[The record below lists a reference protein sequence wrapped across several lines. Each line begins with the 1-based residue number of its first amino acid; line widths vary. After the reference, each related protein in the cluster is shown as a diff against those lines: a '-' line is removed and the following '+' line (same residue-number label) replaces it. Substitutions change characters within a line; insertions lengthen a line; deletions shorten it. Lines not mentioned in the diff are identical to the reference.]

1 MDEKLNHYFK
11 WIVSAVV
18 LAVVLILLFL
28 SITGEL
34 QMGDSIEAFIYNYGL
49 AGLFVAAIL
58 SNASLFMVVPLDL
71 LVLGL
76 GEFYSPL
83 LLGLV
88 LGIGAALGE
97 LSAYVV
103 GLGGRQAMK
112 RLSSESA
119 EKLKEMSA
127 NLKDYGLL
135 FVILGAFTP
144 FPFDLI
150 GIAAGLS
157 RYDIYRFFVGAFIG
171 KFLRYFAIAYA
182 GILGLQFI
190 KAFFGLP

>member
-1 MDEKLNHYFK
+1 MEAKLNRYFK
-11 WIVSAVV
+11 WAIAAVILCIVV
-18 LAVVLILLFL
+18 IIFFL
-28 SITGEL
+28 SVTGEL
-34 QMGDSIEAFIYNYGL
+34 QMGESIEGFIYKYGL
-49 AGLFVAAIL
+49 AGLFVAAVL
-58 SNASLFMVVPLDL
+58 SNASLFLVVPLDF

-97 LSAYVV
+97 MSAYVV

-112 RLSSESA
+112 RLSAESA
-119 EKLKEMSA
+119 DKLREMSA

-182 GILGLQFI
+182 GLLGLQFI

>member
-1 MDEKLNHYFK
+1 MKPKLNHYFK
-11 WIVSAVV
+11 WV
-18 LAVVLILLFL
+18 LAGTVLLVVLILLFL
-28 SITGEL
+28 SVTGEL
-34 QMGDSIEAFIYNYGL
+34 EMGSFESFVYHYGL

-58 SNASLFMVVPLDL
+58 SNASLFLVVPLDIV
-71 LVLGL
+71 VLGL

-97 LSAYVV
+97 MSAYVV

-112 RLSSESA
+112 RLSEESA
-119 EKLKEMSA
+119 EKLKRMSA
-127 NLKDYGLL
+127 DLKDYGML
-135 FVILGAFTP
+135 FVIVGAFTP

-157 RYDIYRFFVGAFIG
+157 RYDVYRFFVAAFLG

-182 GILGLQFI
+182 GLLGLQFI
-190 KAFFGLP
+190 KAFFGLV